1 MIFAVTGYSRPLGLR
16 LSHCGK
22 GAFRTAFPLLTDA
35 APYKRPPAS
44 PPKYSLVAFLTCG
57 ASATMAMR
65 FGMVRSPRATSWM
78 THTSSISA
86 NAQMM
91 QKHGN
96 TYLNLS
102 ATFVPNM

>member
-44 PPKYSLVAFLTCG
+44 PPKYSFVAFLTCG

-65 FGMVRSPRATSWM
+65 FGMVRSPRL
-78 THTSSISA
+78 H
-86 NAQMM
+86 
-91 QKHGN
+91 
-96 TYLNLS
+96 
-102 ATFVPNM
+102 PE